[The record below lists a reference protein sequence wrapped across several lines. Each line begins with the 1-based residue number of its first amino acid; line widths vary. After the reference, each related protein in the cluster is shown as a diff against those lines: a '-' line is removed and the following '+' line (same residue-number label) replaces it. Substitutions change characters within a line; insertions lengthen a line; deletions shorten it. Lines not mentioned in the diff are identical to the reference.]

1 MKYRKI
7 IAALFA
13 AALTTGAVAQP
24 KTATVDAKMNQ
35 FINNLMKQMT
45 LDEKIGQLVQ
55 YTSDM
60 AVTGPTVNAQY
71 KEDIQKGMVGS
82 IFNAYTPAFTRQL
95 QEMAIKGSRLHIPL
109 LFGYDVIHGHKTI
122 FPIPL
127 GETSSWDL
135 ALMQKSAGVA
145 AAEASA
151 DGLHWTFAPMVDI
164 ARDPRWGRVAEGA
177 GEDTWLG
184 VQIAKARVKG
194 FQGNNYDAAKTILA
208 CVKHFAAY
216 GAIMGGRDYNTVDM
230 SRRQLIE
237 TYLPP
242 YKAGVDAGAATFMT
256 SFNEIDGMPS
266 TANAWLVNDLLRK
279 QWGFKGF
286 VVTDYTAINEMLN
299 HGNVANL
306 KEAGEASINAGI
318 DMDMQGGV
326 FQTNLK
332 ASVTQG
338 KVSTKTIDD
347 ACRRIL
353 EAKYKLGLFT
363 DPYKYCNEE
372 RAKNEIMS
380 AANLETARDAERKS
394 IVLLKNYQQVLPLK
408 KSGSIALIGPLADAK
423 RDMIGN
429 WSAAGDWNK
438 AVTLLEGMK
447 NVASTDVTITYAKG
461 ANLTDNPDLLRQLNE
476 QGGNLSSDNAD
487 DLLKNAMDA
496 AKKADVIVLAVG
508 ESQGMTGEAASRTDI
523 SIPESQK
530 RLMREIYTLGKPV
543 VVVLMNGRPLTL
555 EWEDAHFPALL
566 ETWFGGTQAGNAIAD
581 VLFGNY
587 NPAGKLTM
595 SFPRNVGQIPV
606 FYSAKNTGRPA
617 DPRNKYSSKYL
628 DSPNDPLYPFGYGLS
643 YTTFTYARP
652 QIDKKTIRATDKL
665 NVTVTVT
672 NNGNYDGEE
681 TVQLYI
687 RDMVGSVTRPLKQ
700 LRGFQ
705 KVFLRKGE
713 SREVHFTI
721 TNEDLK
727 FYDINMK
734 YTSEPGDFK
743 IFTGPNSRDTQ
754 EQDFKLVL

>member
-1 MKYRKI
+1 M
-7 IAALFA
+7 
-13 AALTTGAVAQP
+13 
-24 KTATVDAKMNQ
+24 DQ
-35 FINNLMKQMT
+35 FITSLISKMT

-60 AVTGPTVNAQY
+60 AVTGPTVNSKY
-71 KEDIQKGMVGS
+71 KEDIQHGMVGS

-122 FPIPL
+122 FPVPL
-127 GETSSWDL
+127 GESSSWDM
-135 ALMQKSAGVA
+135 ALMQKSASVA

-164 ARDPRWGRVAEGA
+164 ARDPRWGRVVEGA

-184 VQIAKARVKG
+184 SRIAKARVTG
-194 FQGNNYDAAKTILA
+194 FQGSSYDAGTTIMA

-216 GAIMGGRDYNTVDM
+216 GAVTAGRDYNTVDM
-230 SRRQLIE
+230 SRRQLLE
-237 TYLPP
+237 TYMPP
-242 YKAGVDAGAATFMT
+242 YKAGIDAGAGSVMT
-256 SFNEIDGMPS
+256 SFNEIDGSPA
-266 TANAWLVNDLLRK
+266 TANSWLVSDLLKK
-279 QWGFKGF
+279 QWNFKGF
-286 VVTDYTAINEMLN
+286 VVTDYTAVSEMLN

-306 KEAGEASINAGI
+306 KEAAEAAVNAGI
-318 DMDMQGGV
+318 DMDMQSGA
-326 FQTNLK
+326 FQANLK
-332 ASVTQG
+332 QSVAQG
-338 KVSTKTIDD
+338 KVSVKTIDE
-347 ACRRIL
+347 AARRVL

-363 DPYKYCNEE
+363 NPYKFCNEE
-372 RAKNEIMS
+372 RAKTEIMS
-380 AANLETARDAERKS
+380 DANLAAARDAERKS

-408 KSGSIALIGPLADAK
+408 KVGTIALIGPLGDSK
-423 RDMIGN
+423 RDMIGT
-429 WSAAGDWNK
+429 WSAAGDWQK
-438 AVTLLEGMK
+438 SVTVLEGMK
-447 NVASTDVTITYAKG
+447 NIAGTSANIIYAKG
-461 ANLTDNPDLLRQLNE
+461 ANITDNPDLLRQLNE
-476 QGGNLSSDNAD
+476 QGGNISSDNAD
-487 DLLKNAMDA
+487 ELLKEAMNT
-496 AKKADVIVLAVG
+496 AKKADVIVMAVG

-543 VVVLMNGRPLTL
+543 VLVLMNGRPLTL

-587 NPAGKLTM
+587 NPAGKLTIT
-595 SFPRNVGQIPV
+595 FPRNVGQIPV
-606 FYSAKNTGRPA
+606 YYSAKNTGRPA
-617 DPRNKYSSKYL
+617 DPQNKYSSKYL

-643 YTTFTYARP
+643 YTSFTYSQP
-652 QIDKKTIRATDKL
+652 HVDKKMMKTADKL

-681 TVQLYI
+681 VVQLYI
-687 RDMVGSVTRPLKQ
+687 RDMVGSVTRPVKQ

-705 KVFLRKGE
+705 KVLLRKGE
-713 SREVHFTI
+713 SRDIHFTL

-734 YTSEPGDFK
+734 YVSEPGDFK
-743 IFTGPNSRDTQ
+743 VFTGPNSRDTQ
-754 EQDFKLVL
+754 ETDFKLVL

>member
-1 MKYRKI
+1 MKYKK
-7 IAALFA
+7 IAAFA
-13 AALTTGAVAQP
+13 VAAVLTTPAMAQP
-24 KTATVDAKMNQ
+24 KPAAADARMNQ
-35 FINNLMKQMT
+35 FVGNLLKQMT

-60 AVTGPTVNAQY
+60 AVTGPSVNAKY
-71 KEDIQKGMVGS
+71 KEDIQHGMVGS

-95 QEMAIKGSRLHIPL
+95 QEMAVKGSRLHIPL

-135 ALMQKSAGVA
+135 GLMQKSAGVA

-184 VQIAKARVKG
+184 EQIAKARVKG
-194 FQGNNYDAAKTILA
+194 FQGDSYDKANTILA

-216 GAIMGGRDYNTVDM
+216 GAAVAGRDYNTVDM

-242 YKAGVDAGAATFMT
+242 YKAGLDAGAATFMT
-256 SFNEIDGMPS
+256 SFNEIDGTPS

-299 HGNVANL
+299 HGNVANP
-306 KEAGEASINAGI
+306 KEAGEAAINAGI
-318 DMDMQGGV
+318 DMDMQGGI
-326 FQTNLK
+326 FQNNLK
-332 ASVTQG
+332 ASVAQG
-338 KVSTKTIDD
+338 KVSVKTIDD

-363 DPYKYCNEE
+363 DPYKFSNEQ
-372 RAKNEIMS
+372 RAQAEIMS

-408 KSGSIALIGPLADAK
+408 KSGTIALIGPLADSK

-429 WSAAGDWNK
+429 WSGAGDPQK

-447 NVASTDVTITYAKG
+447 SVAGNATTITYAKG
-461 ANLTDNPDLLRQLNE
+461 ANLSDNADLMRQLNE

-487 DLLKNAMDA
+487 NLLKEAMKVAD
-496 AKKADVIVLAVG
+496 KADVIVLAVG

-523 SIPESQK
+523 SIPESQQ
-530 RLMREIYTLGKPV
+530 RLMREIYTLHKPV
-543 VVVLMNGRPLTL
+543 VLVLMNGRPLTL
-555 EWEDAHFPALL
+555 EWEEAHFPALL

-643 YTTFTYARP
+643 YTTFTYGRP
-652 QIDKKTIRATDKL
+652 QIDKKTIKATDKL

-672 NNGNYDGEE
+672 NTGNYDGEE
-681 TVQLYI
+681 VVQLYI

-713 SREVHFTI
+713 SKDVHFTI

-727 FYDINMK
+727 FYDIRMK

-743 IFTGPNSRDTQ
+743 VFTGPNSRDTQ